1 MSAIKNIEAAAE
13 LLAELAELLEHSS
26 VLAEAANNLP
36 LSEYLYN
43 RKHEVIGITS
53 QLVGAETAS
62 ELIKEAASLRQSMPL
77 FSGIALRDP
86 TLVMP
91 SRAHDTTSHTTEA
104 EHAVD
109 CSLHKEGCCDCR

>member
-13 LLAELAELLEHSS
+13 LLAEYAEVIEHASH
-26 VLAEAANNLP
+26 LAEAANNLP

-43 RKHEVIGITS
+43 RRDTIRGIAS
-53 QLVGAETAS
+53 SIVGGDAYAEM
-62 ELIKEAASLRQSMPL
+62 EHEAASYRSSRPV
-77 FSGIALRDP
+77 FAGIALQDV

-91 SRAHDTTSHTTEA
+91 NRAHDTTSHTTEA
-104 EHAVD
+104 EHAED